1 MLLAALQLDI
11 VWHEPTT
18 NRRRMAAL
26 LDAASLPPGSV
37 AVLPELGD
45 VGFTIDLDAVTPSD
59 APDWAT
65 EQARVRG
72 IHLAVGYP
80 RRADDG
86 FGRNEAVVAH
96 PDGQRSP
103 PYAKVHPFGVG
114 RETEAYRASVAAI
127 HPGVAIVRPSLIWGL
142 DPLDHQTKWLV
153 DGVKS
158 GSAVSLFTDEI
169 RCPVFVNDLAD
180 WLIELAA
187 RRDLTGPFNAVGT
200 QALSRWEFGQKL
212 MRKLGLRPGPNVKAA
227 LSKDL
232 GLNRAR
238 NLTLEARR
246 AGAQL
251 RVRLRGVDEVLT
263 AL

>member
-114 RETEAYRASVAAI
+114 RETEAYRGGTSLVLTRVGPFTACPLVCYDLRFPELWRLAALAGADLFLIGASWPAARQHHWRSLLIARAIENQAYVVAANRV
-127 HPGVAIVRPSLIWGL
+127 GDDPSLHYAG
-142 DPLDHQTKWLV
+142 
-153 DGVKS
+153 
-158 GSAVSLFTDEI
+158 GSMIIA
-169 RCPVFVNDLAD
+169 P
-180 WLIELAA
+180 
-187 RRDLTGPFNAVGT
+187 TG
-200 QALSRWEFGQKL
+200 
-212 MRKLGLRPGPNVKAA
+212 
-227 LSKDL
+227 
-232 GLNRAR
+232 
-238 NLTLEARR
+238 
-246 AGAQL
+246 
-251 RVRLRGVDEVLT
+251 EVLSEAADAPTVIT
-263 AL
+263 APADHEAVRAWRQKFPALRDVHREFLGAIPIERG